1 MFLDKLIGGV
11 VDRLGIG
18 LAEDVLQGSGL
29 GGVLIDQVI
38 DVGEVD
44 VKRDVHIGDR
54 SGHGAEFFEYH
65 MR

>member
-1 MFLDKLIGGV
+1 MFLDMFTGGV
-11 VDRLGIG
+11 VDGLGIS

-54 SGHGAEFFEYH
+54 SGHGAEFFKDH